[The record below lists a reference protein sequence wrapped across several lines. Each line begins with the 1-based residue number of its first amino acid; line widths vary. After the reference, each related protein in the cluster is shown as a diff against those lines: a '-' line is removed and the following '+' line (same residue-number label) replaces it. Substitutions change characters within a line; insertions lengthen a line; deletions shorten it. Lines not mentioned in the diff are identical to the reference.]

1 MIQLHFSFSSRFR
14 AERLAKFEVKVFKND
29 YILSIQCIEYTG
41 FMQDQSIIIICKYYL
56 IFFDKLLYK
65 IVISI
70 LFQIQVST
78 VKLSCYSR
86 NLVCLHCPFNQTA

>member
-41 FMQDQSIIIICKYYL
+41 IMLDQSTIISKYYL
-56 IFFDKLLYK
+56 IFFW
-65 IVISI
+65 
-70 LFQIQVST
+70 
-78 VKLSCYSR
+78 
-86 NLVCLHCPFNQTA
+86 